1 MAIQRCCYT
10 TLSPLRY
17 QGDLQ
22 IVLYFLYG
30 ALFVQ
35 VLGAE
40 LTVIFTYF
48 YLHYLE
54 GGMMSI
60 LLAVAHGT
68 HFIRSY
74 WPTGGRRTILRMH
87 ANGIGALLLDVRLPP
102 YTTLLVTPLTVLF
115 F

>member
-10 TLSPLRY
+10 TLSLRVTKAI
-17 QGDLQ
+17 LQ
-22 IVLYFLYG
+22 SVLYFLYG

-60 LLAVAHGT
+60 LPAVAHRT
-68 HFIRSY
+68 NFIRSY
-74 WPTGGRRTILRMH
+74 WPTSGRRTILRMH
-87 ANGIGALLLDVRLPP
+87 ANGVGALLLDVRLPP
-102 YTTLLVTPLTVLF
+102 CTTLLVIPLTVLF